1 MKQSPDMTTFD
12 PPASA
17 PASNDIISQSE
28 VERLL
33 AQVESVDPSALG
45 VGPQASDKPA
55 GHELIRRH
63 EFPKV
68 SLYSPA
74 QLRQLRMRHE
84 DYIGSLAARLSIR
97 MGLDLGLQMSKLEAV
112 SFHSFTNG
120 LSNPTYLSLL
130 KLHPLPGI
138 GLLDIPPRL
147 GLCMVDRE
155 LGGSGRTP
163 DETLQI
169 GKIEARL
176 LSKVVDLIVQEWC
189 GAWHDI
195 LEIRPTVLGTES
207 NSRFLT
213 TSGPSDIMLVIGV
226 EMHFGDTVDAMQ
238 LAFPSPMLEPLTLK
252 LNSAAN
258 AGQKQGAAVPPP
270 LPQWNPHFDDIQV
283 RLQAELPEIQ
293 LPAGQVAALKPG
305 DVLNIPAELMTRVRL
320 RLADHPGFVGT
331 LGMSNQRRAV
341 RIEEPATLPGR
352 T

>member
-1 MKQSPDMTTFD
+1 MTTFD

-195 LEIRPTVLGTES
+195 LEIRPTMLGTES

-341 RIEEPATLPGR
+341 RIEEPSTLSGR
-352 T
+352 TK